1 MLSGRPGNGDPMTH
15 SVQFSVIEQAS
26 RLRGIDTDPIRD
38 LLNSKDLQTPVL
50 LLSRREIGRNF
61 DSLSAALPRVNIHYA
76 VKPNNHEVVIRE
88 VFDRGGNFDV
98 CSAGEINEVV
108 KTGINPASLVHS
120 HPVKSIPEF
129 DFAVGKGVEIFVV
142 DNHEEVKKLARYD
155 RKLKILVRFRINTN
169 TRAVVNL
176 QYKYGCRVQDVLE
189 LARRIEQAGHEF
201 YGLCFHIGSQCVYP
215 ENYVKAISAA
225 HRLIQKLDLAGFNT
239 RLLDIGG
246 GFPVQYAEPVPA
258 IEDFCRP
265 IARALDK
272 HIRPG
277 IKVVSEPGR
286 FISATPVT
294 LICSVIGKSSRD
306 GKIWYYLDDGLYSTF
321 SGIVYDQCQYPVV
334 TDKDGPGKL
343 SVLAGPTC
351 DSFDVMYDGLML
363 PEHNVGDKI
372 MFMSTGA
379 YCAVSGSNF
388 NALKRPEYL
397 VIE

>member
-1 MLSGRPGNGDPMTH
+1 MTH
-15 SVQFSVIEQAS
+15 SIQFSVVEQAS
-26 RLRGIDTDPIRD
+26 RQRGVDTGLIKE
-38 LLNSKDLQTPVL
+38 LLNSNDLQSPVL

-61 DSLSAALPRVNIHYA
+61 DALRDALPRVNIHYA

-88 VFDRGGNFDV
+88 IYARNGNFDV
-98 CSAGEINEVV
+98 CSAGEIKEVAR
-108 KTGINPASLVHS
+108 TGINPASLVHS

-129 DFAVGKGVEIFVV
+129 DFAVGNGIELFVV
-142 DNHEEVKKLARYD
+142 DNAEEIKKLARYD
-155 RKLKILVRFRINTN
+155 RRLKILVRFRINTN

-176 QYKYGCRVQDVLE
+176 QYKYGCRVQDVPE
-189 LARRIEQAGHEF
+189 YARLIEESGHEF
-201 YGLCFHIGSQCVYP
+201 YGLCFHIGSQCIYP

-258 IEDFCRP
+258 IDEFCKP

-294 LICSVIGKSSRD
+294 LICSVIGKAVRD

-321 SGIVYDQCQYPVV
+321 SGIVYDHCQYPVV
-334 TDKDGPGKL
+334 TDKGGPGKL

-363 PEHNVGDKI
+363 PEHNVGDKL

-379 YCAVSGSNF
+379 YCDVSGSNF